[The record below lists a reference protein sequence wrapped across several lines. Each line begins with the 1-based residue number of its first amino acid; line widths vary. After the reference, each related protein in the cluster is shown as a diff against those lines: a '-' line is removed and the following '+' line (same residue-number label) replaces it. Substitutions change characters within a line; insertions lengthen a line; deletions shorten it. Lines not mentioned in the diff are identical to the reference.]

1 MRGRGSPGSAA
12 AQPPL
17 APCALKQVTTPDVE
31 KKIEEYKRENAG
43 MFSWEI
49 RDRLLKDGVC
59 DRNTVP
65 SGRGTAGCS
74 VSGGIGAGGGCAGS
88 RGRSAGGSV
97 TLRAE
102 GTGGRGQRGRV
113 RAVSGGSRHLG
124 GKIRGGCGAVPTRRE
139 GSAASGGPDGSGRK
153 RGSARGSGGHS
164 PALPPK

>member
-74 VSGGIGAGGGCAGS
+74 VPGGIPGPAAAAPGAGDAPRGVQLRCGRRVPAGGG
-88 RGRSAGGSV
+88 
-97 TLRAE
+97 
-102 GTGGRGQRGRV
+102 
-113 RAVSGGSRHLG
+113 SG
-124 GKIRGGCGAVPTRRE
+124 
-139 GSAASGGPDGSGRK
+139 AASGRCRGP
-153 RGSARGSGGHS
+153 
-164 PALPPK
+164 